1 MKFGHELLNTD
12 IPGKHLQLFRDV
24 DDGSTIP
31 GFMLKVTLDEDDV
44 SPSGEVVPEP
54 TTVAFLGIGLAG
66 TEVGRRR
73 KKKTINS

>member
-1 MKFGHELLNTD
+1 
-12 IPGKHLQLFRDV
+12 
-24 DDGSTIP
+24 
-31 GFMLKVTLDEDDV
+31 MLKVTLDEDDV